1 VLRADAAGAI
11 RKASAEDVPRLANA
25 LARAFENDPGFSHL
39 LPEGEGRAERLR
51 LFFETELATIGIPSG
66 LAWTTDE
73 LIGGAIWLP
82 PDAWR
87 VPVSTTMR
95 EVGPMVKVFGR
106 RLPLALRSRLRME
119 RRHPRGPSH
128 TYLAVMG
135 VAPEWQGKGLGTALM
150 RPVLEALDADRR
162 PAYLEASTPRSREL
176 YRRHGFE
183 VTGEFDLPSGGP
195 PIWQMWREP
204 G

>member
-11 RKASAEDVPRLANA
+11 RKASQDDVPRLADA
-25 LARAFENDPGFSHL
+25 LARAFESDPGFSHL
-39 LPEGEGRAERLR
+39 LPEPEWRADRLR
-51 LFFETELATIGIPSG
+51 LFFKTELEAIGIPSG

-87 VPVSTTMR
+87 VPISTTMR
-95 EVGPMVKVFGR
+95 ETGPMIRVFGR

-119 RRHPRGPSH
+119 RKHPRRPSH

-135 VAPEWQGKGLGTALM
+135 IAPEWQGKGLGTALM
-150 RPVLEALDADRR
+150 RPGLESLDADGRA
-162 PAYLEASTPRSREL
+162 AYLEASTPRSREL
-176 YRRHGFE
+176 YRRNGFE

>member
-1 VLRADAAGAI
+1 VLTQSAAGAV
-11 RKASAEDVPRLANA
+11 RKASEEDLWRLAEA
-25 LARAFENDPGFSHL
+25 LGRAFEDDPGFSHL
-39 LPEGEGRAERLR
+39 LPDRTDRAERLR
-51 LFFETELATIGIPSG
+51 LFFETELRTIAIPHR

-73 LIGGAIWLP
+73 VIGGAIWLP

-87 VPVSTTMR
+87 VPVATTLR
-95 EVGPMVKVFGR
+95 EVGSMIRVFGR
-106 RLPLALRSRLRME
+106 RLPLAFRSRLRME
-119 RRHPRGPSH
+119 GRHPRKPPH

-150 RPVLEALDADRR
+150 RPGLDDLDAQRA

-176 YRRHGFE
+176 YRRNGFE
-183 VTGEFDLPSGGP
+183 VTGEFNLPSGGP
-195 PIWQMWREP
+195 PVWQMWREP

>member
-1 VLRADAAGAI
+1 VLRADAAGTI
-11 RKASAEDVPRLANA
+11 RKAALEDVPGLALA
-25 LARAFENDPGFSHL
+25 LARAFEDDPGFSHL
-39 LPEGEGRAERLR
+39 LPEREGRVERLR
-51 LFFETELATIGIPSG
+51 LFFKTELETIGIPSG

-82 PDAWR
+82 PDGWR
-87 VPVSTTMR
+87 VPIGTTAR
-95 EVGPMVKVFGR
+95 EVAPMVRVFGR

-119 RRHPRGPSH
+119 RRHPRKPSH
-128 TYLAVMG
+128 AYLAVMG

-150 RPVLEALDADRR
+150 RPGLEALDADRR

-176 YRRHGFE
+176 YVRNGFE
-183 VTGEFDLPSGGP
+183 VTGEFELPSGGP

>member
-1 VLRADAAGAI
+1 VLRADAAGTI
-11 RKASAEDVPRLANA
+11 RKASPEDVSGLAEA

-39 LPEGEGRAERLR
+39 LPEREGRTRRLR
-51 LFFETELATIGIPSG
+51 LFFETELAAIGIPSG

-87 VPVSTTMR
+87 VPVSTTVR
-95 EVGPMVKVFGR
+95 EMGPMVRVFR
-106 RLPLALRSRLRME
+106 KRLPLALRSRLRME
-119 RRHPRGPSH
+119 RKHPRRPSH

-150 RPVLEALDADRR
+150 RPGLEALDAEGR

-176 YRRHGFE
+176 YRRNGFE
-183 VTGEFDLPSGGP
+183 VTGEFNLPSGGP